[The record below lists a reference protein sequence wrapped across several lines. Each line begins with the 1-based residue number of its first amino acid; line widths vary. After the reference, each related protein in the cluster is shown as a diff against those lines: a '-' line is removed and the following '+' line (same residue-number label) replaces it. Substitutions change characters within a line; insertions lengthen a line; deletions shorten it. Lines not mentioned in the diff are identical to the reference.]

1 MSTEQASEA
10 GGTASRLVRS
20 PGALW
25 AVVLLAAAAML
36 LSWGAGG
43 VTWFTQPYRT
53 PFTGDTAPAA
63 TGSVVRPE
71 LVPLALAALAAVA
84 AVLATRGWF
93 RRIIGVFIVLAAGLL
108 AWRALGWLLG
118 PQDFEWEPQV
128 PPGSLPIGPR
138 DSSSLGPVLGA
149 LAGVVFAAAGALVVL
164 RAGRMPEMGAKY
176 SAPGE
181 ARQRTS
187 PDPDKRLWDALDEGD
202 DPTANR

>member
-1 MSTEQASEA
+1 M
-10 GGTASRLVRS
+10 
-20 PGALW
+20 
-25 AVVLLAAAAML
+25 LLAAAAML

-108 AWRALGWLLG
+108 AWRALSWQLG
-118 PQDFEWEPQV
+118 PQNFEWEPPV
-128 PPGSLPIGPR
+128 PPGSMPIGTR
-138 DSSSLGPVLGA
+138 DSSPLGPALGV
-149 LAGVVFAAAGALVVL
+149 LAGVVFAGAGALVVL

-181 ARQRTS
+181 ARRRTS

-202 DPTANR
+202 DPTADR